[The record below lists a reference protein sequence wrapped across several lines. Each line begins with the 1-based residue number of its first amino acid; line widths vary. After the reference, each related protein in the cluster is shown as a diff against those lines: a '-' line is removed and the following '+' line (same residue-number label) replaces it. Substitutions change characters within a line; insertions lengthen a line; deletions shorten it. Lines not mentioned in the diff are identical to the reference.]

1 MNSGHY
7 AFTASVENQ
16 EFGHLSRGNPI
27 EIDIWVDKRPVE
39 KDHTGT
45 LEKGG
50 VALGQHS
57 R

>member
-1 MNSGHY
+1 LNSGHY